1 MKKIIIIILVLF
13 LFSCAKENKIQL
25 KEKKVITIEES
36 INELNNEMFVE
47 KENNF
52 NLLDEEIIKLLIKES
67 SEITNVIE
75 IIILH
80 DLISEKIDS
89 EYDSNLSLELQKNLI
104 EKVVIEE
111 IYLWR
116 IEVVKGVIESRGLV
130 IMESDFDIIVE
141 KTIVNDAIDIMIDYE
156 TIYYKRRVK

>member
-1 MKKIIIIILVLF
+1 MKKIIIIILVLL